1 VLLFEIFCVAF
12 RDITMSYCSQVY
24 RGFKTIEHLSGTS
37 FMRGVLLVDAWHVL
51 RDVAK
56 KRGFEFCVDDYL
68 RL

>member
-1 VLLFEIFCVAF
+1 
-12 RDITMSYCSQVY
+12 MSYCSQVY

>member
-1 VLLFEIFCVAF
+1 MA
-12 RDITMSYCSQVY
+12 YCSQVY
-24 RGFKTIEHLSGTS
+24 RGFKPIGHLSGTS
-37 FMRGVLLVDAWHVL
+37 LKRGVLLVDAWHVL